1 MNISTEIELG
11 LKRLCNP
18 ALINDQCFQML
29 LQKAEKVLGT
39 LLSETSEQTLNDGKI
54 EYQIPYKTNN
64 LFFFNLEKNLFCFS

>member
-29 LQKAEKVLGT
+29 LQKAEKILGT
-39 LLSETSEQTLNDGKI
+39 LLSETSEQTLNDGKTK
-54 EYQIPYKTNN
+54 YYKDLTK
-64 LFFFNLEKNLFCFS
+64 LIIYIFF